1 MKKSPDKLRK
11 EKGSLVVSE
20 AQDKLEQEELCVFLS
35 SFLFLFVCVY
45 ICVCVDIG
53 TGEFNEFNAL
63 TIRGE
68 KLSVENSK
76 QMFVCSLTQG
86 GSVDQVS
93 TLCAKRKISLNVKLV
108 CFGSLSHR

>member
-11 EKGSLVVSE
+11 ERGSLVVSE
-20 AQDKLEQEELCVFLS
+20 AQDKLEQEELCVCFS
-35 SFLFLFVCVY
+35 PPFSFSL
-45 ICVCVDIG
+45 CVCVDIG